1 MTTQTYPDARRIL
14 LEARARLLERLAEL
28 GSDETGE
35 LHTDLEFGDG
45 FADAAAVTS
54 ERTEALGLLDSVMK
68 NLEDVDRALRR
79 LDEGLYGICIT
90 CGREIGE
97 DRLAIRPE
105 SVYCVECKSKSKSG

>member
-1 MTTQTYPDARRIL
+1 
-14 LEARARLLERLAEL
+14 
-28 GSDETGE
+28 
-35 LHTDLEFGDG
+35 
-45 FADAAAVTS
+45 
-54 ERTEALGLLDSVMK
+54 MK